1 MLRNKAL
8 FSNFIENVIK
18 NPSTDIQK
26 KLYEYF
32 ISSCRDN
39 KIYL

>member
-26 KLYEYF
+26 LYGYF

>member
-26 KLYEYF
+26 IIWIFYLKLQ
-32 ISSCRDN
+32 RQ
-39 KIYL
+39 